1 MNEIKSLTAVLMQLA
16 VWKILLFD
24 FNKCMQHH
32 TTCRNNKYLF
42 KLMLMSIFKHLA
54 QLQRFIKTLIVK

>member
-1 MNEIKSLTAVLMQLA
+1 MQLA

-24 FNKCMQHH
+24 FNKYMQHH

-42 KLMLMSIFKHLA
+42 KLMLMCIFKHLA